1 MLTRWGKGRTP
12 LGGFQTERSS
22 PAGSPLGSAAAYLMD
37 PLVGQKHTI
46 SHTAMQFDI
55 MSF

>member
-1 MLTRWGKGRTP
+1 MLAHWGKGRTP
-12 LGGFQTERSS
+12 LGVFQTERSS
-22 PAGSPLGSAAAYLMD
+22 PAGSPLGSAAAYLTD

-55 MSF
+55 MSL

>member
-12 LGGFQTERSS
+12 LGVFQTERSS

-37 PLVGQKHTI
+37 PLVGERHTI